1 MLRTFLPCYR
11 RQLAAAVLRHI
22 SQELGPQD
30 PAGCQLSHTKV
41 STTKDEATCQAPS
54 CSCLSCILSG
64 ADMRLWVWGWGGLTT
79 GPLHRWT
86 GTLWRWRQAEEAWGS
101 EFPAGAQHVQKS

>member
-30 PAGCQLSHTKV
+30 PARCQLSHTKV
-41 STTKDEATCQAPS
+41 STTKDEATCQAPGDPAVVVS
-54 CSCLSCILSG
+54 LAFS
-64 ADMRLWVWGWGGLTT
+64 VVLT
-79 GPLHRWT
+79 
-86 GTLWRWRQAEEAWGS
+86 
-101 EFPAGAQHVQKS
+101 